1 MTGIPDS
8 PNFFKRFLKKTDQ
21 RMRERKDQEGRK
33 DSDSNHEMRRKRG
46 LKTSVTGVHH
56 DRQLQ
61 DVVKEEVELMGK
73 WKPETGSVVNVYK
86 KASWKGK
93 QTV

>member
-1 MTGIPDS
+1 
-8 PNFFKRFLKKTDQ
+8 
-21 RMRERKDQEGRK
+21 MRERKYQEGKK
-33 DSDSNHEMRRKRG
+33 DSDSNHAMRRKRG
-46 LKTSVTGVHH
+46 LKNSVTGVYC

-61 DVVKEEVELMGK
+61 DVVKEEVGLMGE
-73 WKPETGSVVNVYK
+73 WILETGSVVNVYK